1 MLEGE
6 NLKLR
11 LLQLKDL
18 DFLYSVENNQN
29 YFKFSSHPQYY
40 SKEELKEFISNSTD
54 DITIYNQLRFVV
66 DLNDNPIGLIDLF
79 NYNPKRKN
87 AGVGIIILEEFQNQN
102 FGSKSLELLISY
114 AWEKLD
120 LLSLYANIK
129 TTNKNSIKLFEKYGF
144 VKKSQLLFELNK

>member
-18 DFLYSVENNQN
+18 DFLYSVENNKN

-54 DITIYNQLRFVV
+54 DITIYNQVRFVV
-66 DLNDNPIGLIDLF
+66 DLNDKPIGLIDLF
-79 NYNPKRKN
+79 NYNPKKQN
-87 AGVGIIILEEFQNQN
+87 AGVGIIILDEFQNQN

-129 TTNKNSIKLFEKYGF
+129 PSNQNSIKLFDKHGF

>member
-40 SKEELKEFISNSTD
+40 SKEELKEFISNSTP

>member
-1 MLEGE
+1 M
-6 NLKLR
+6 
-11 LLQLKDL
+11 
-18 DFLYSVENNQN
+18 NN
-29 YFKFSSHPQYY
+29 K
-40 SKEELKEFISNSTD
+40 
-54 DITIYNQLRFVV
+54 
-66 DLNDNPIGLIDLF
+66 PIGLIDLF

-129 TTNKNSIKLFEKYGF
+129 PSNQNSIKLFDKHGF

>member
-1 MLEGE
+1 MLEAE

-18 DFLYSVENNQN
+18 DFLYSVENNKS

-40 SKEELKEFISNSTD
+40 LKEELKEFIINSTD

-66 DLNDNPIGLIDLF
+66 DFNDNPIGLIDLF
-79 NYNPKRKN
+79 NYNSKRKN

-102 FGSKSLELLISY
+102 FGSKSLELLIAY

>member
-129 TTNKNSIKLFEKYGF
+129 PSNQNSIKLFDKHGF

>member
-18 DFLYSVENNQN
+18 DFLYSVENNKS

-66 DLNDNPIGLIDLF
+66 DLNDKPIGLIDLF

-102 FGSKSLELLISY
+102 FGSKSLELLIAY

-129 TTNKNSIKLFEKYGF
+129 PNNQNSIKLFNKHGF

>member
-11 LLQLKDL
+11 LLELKDL
-18 DFLYSVENNQN
+18 DFLYSVENNKS

-66 DLNDNPIGLIDLF
+66 DLNNKPIGLIDLF

-102 FGSKSLELLISY
+102 FGSKSLELLIAY

-120 LLSLYANIK
+120 LLSLYANIDPSNFK
-129 TTNKNSIKLFEKYGF
+129 SISLFEKHGF
-144 VKKSQLLFELNK
+144 LNNDKLLYILKK

>member
-6 NLKLR
+6 NIKLR

-29 YFKFSSHPQYY
+29 YFKFSSNPQYY
-40 SKEELKEFISNSTD
+40 SKEELKEFISNSTH

-129 TTNKNSIKLFEKYGF
+129 PSNQNSIKLFDKHGF

>member
-129 TTNKNSIKLFEKYGF
+129 PSNQNSIKLFEKYGF
-144 VKKSQLLFELNK
+144 VKKSQLLFELSK